1 MFKRVFFIAFL
12 LFSMLQLW
20 AYEPEIAIGT
30 KHGGVAST
38 VLFPSNSSVKPTYTF
53 GYTGG
58 LYTRL
63 IFEKYFGLQIEL
75 NYMQRGWQEKEKSF
89 NYLRQT
95 HYLELPFI
103 SHIFFGK
110 GKFRWFFNLGLN
122 LGVYLGENRVE
133 ELVDESFSHNHDKV
147 HKQHELAVAHKFDY
161 GICGGT
167 GFEFHTKAGI
177 YQLDARY
184 NFGLGDIFP
193 NTIKDDFGRSSN
205 QNISICLGVLFDI
218 NKMKKQKS
226 FSLK

>member
-1 MFKRVFFIAFL
+1 MFRRIFFVTFL
-12 LFSMLQLW
+12 LLFIPRLW

-30 KHGGVAST
+30 KHGGAAST
-38 VLFPSNSSVKPTYTF
+38 ILFPSASIVKPTYTF

-58 LYTRL
+58 VYTRL
-63 IFEKYFGLQIEL
+63 IFEKYFGLQVEL
-75 NYMQRGWQEKEKSF
+75 NYMQRGWQEKDESF
-89 NYLRQT
+89 NYVRQT

-110 GKFRWFFNLGLN
+110 KKFRWFFNLGLN
-122 LGVYLGENRVE
+122 LGVYLGEKRTENFI
-133 ELVDESFSHNHDKV
+133 DNNPHDHNKV
-147 HKQHELAVAHKFDY
+147 YKQHGLAVAHKFDY

-184 NFGLGDIFP
+184 HFGLGDIFP

-205 QNISICLGVLFDI
+205 QNISVCLGILFDI
-218 NKMKKQKS
+218 NKLKKQRNLSK
-226 FSLK
+226 K

>member
-1 MFKRVFFIAFL
+1 MFKRKFFVVFL
-12 LFSMLQLW
+12 LFSSSFIW

-38 VLFPSNSSVKPTYTF
+38 ILFPSNSIVKPTYTF

-58 LYTRL
+58 VYTRL
-63 IFEKYFGLQIEL
+63 IFEKYFGLQVEL

-89 NYLRQT
+89 SYVRQT

-103 SHIFFGK
+103 THIFFGK
-110 GKFRWFFNLGLN
+110 KKFRWFFNLGLN
-122 LGVYLGENRVE
+122 LGVYLGEKKSENII
-133 ELVDESFSHNHDKV
+133 DSHNHDKV
-147 HKQHELAVAHKFDY
+147 YKQHELAVANKFDY

-184 NFGLGDIFP
+184 HYGLGDIFP

-205 QNISICLGVLFDI
+205 QNISICLGVLFDV
-218 NKMKKQKS
+218 NKLKKQRALRGK
-226 FSLK
+226 

>member
-1 MFKRVFFIAFL
+1 MFKRKFFVVFL
-12 LFSMLQLW
+12 LFSSSFIW

-38 VLFPSNSSVKPTYTF
+38 ILFPSNSILKPTYTF

-58 LYTRL
+58 VYTRL
-63 IFEKYFGLQIEL
+63 IFEKYFGLQVEL

-89 NYLRQT
+89 SYVRQT

-103 SHIFFGK
+103 THIFFGK
-110 GKFRWFFNLGLN
+110 KKFRWFFNLGLN
-122 LGVYLGENRVE
+122 IGVYLGEKKSENIK
-133 ELVDESFSHNHDKV
+133 DSHNHDKV
-147 HKQHELAVAHKFDY
+147 YKQHELAVAHKFDY

-184 NFGLGDIFP
+184 HYGLGDIFP

-205 QNISICLGVLFDI
+205 QNISICLGVLFDV
-218 NKMKKQKS
+218 NKLKKQRAFKV
-226 FSLK
+226 K

>member
-1 MFKRVFFIAFL
+1 MFKRKFFVVFL
-12 LFSMLQLW
+12 LFSSSFIW

-38 VLFPSNSSVKPTYTF
+38 ILFPSNSIVKPTYTF

-58 LYTRL
+58 VYTRL
-63 IFEKYFGLQIEL
+63 IFEKYFGLQVEL

-89 NYLRQT
+89 SYVRQT
-95 HYLELPFI
+95 HYLEFPFI
-103 SHIFFGK
+103 THIFFGK
-110 GKFRWFFNLGLN
+110 KKFRWFFNLGLN
-122 LGVYLGENRVE
+122 LGVYLGEKKSENII
-133 ELVDESFSHNHDKV
+133 DSHNHDKV
-147 HKQHELAVAHKFDY
+147 YKQHELAVAHKFDY

-184 NFGLGDIFP
+184 HYGLGDIFP

-205 QNISICLGVLFDI
+205 QNISICLGVLFDV
-218 NKMKKQKS
+218 NKLKKQRAFKV
-226 FSLK
+226 K

>member
-1 MFKRVFFIAFL
+1 MFKRSFFVVVL
-12 LFSMLQLW
+12 LFSSSFIW

-38 VLFPSNSSVKPTYTF
+38 ILFPSNSNVKPIYTL

-58 LYTRL
+58 VYTRL
-63 IFEKYFGLQIEL
+63 IFEKYFGLQVEL
-75 NYMQRGWQEKEKSF
+75 NYMQRGWQEKEMSF
-89 NYLRQT
+89 SYARQT

-103 SHIFFGK
+103 THIFFGK
-110 GKFRWFFNLGLN
+110 KKFRWFFNLGLN
-122 LGVYLGENRVE
+122 LGVYLGEKRSEN
-133 ELVDESFSHNHDKV
+133 LIDSHNHEKV
-147 HKQHELAVAHKFDY
+147 YKQHELAVAHKFDY

-184 NFGLGDIFP
+184 HYGLGDIFP

-218 NKMKKQKS
+218 NKLKRQKNLSKK
-226 FSLK
+226 

>member
-1 MFKRVFFIAFL
+1 MFKRKFFVVFL
-12 LFSMLQLW
+12 LFSSSFIW

-38 VLFPSNSSVKPTYTF
+38 ILFPSNSIVKQTYTF

-58 LYTRL
+58 VYTRL
-63 IFEKYFGLQIEL
+63 IFEKYFGLQVEL

-89 NYLRQT
+89 SYVRQT

-103 SHIFFGK
+103 THIFFGK
-110 GKFRWFFNLGLN
+110 KKFRWFFNLGLN
-122 LGVYLGENRVE
+122 LGVYLGEKKSENII
-133 ELVDESFSHNHDKV
+133 DSHNHDKV
-147 HKQHELAVAHKFDY
+147 YKQHELAVAHKFDY

-184 NFGLGDIFP
+184 HYGLGDIFP

-205 QNISICLGVLFDI
+205 QNISICLGVLFDV
-218 NKMKKQKS
+218 NKLKKQRALRGK
-226 FSLK
+226 